1 MLDTNIYKSEFQ
13 NMLRKKDESILA
25 LKEGNNGVTN
35 GYIIPGRDMGLF
47 HEAMEKDCL
56 FRKYATKIAL
66 DRAEGT
72 VIAVHSTGTAEV
84 TGEGQLYPVDA
95 DSFTNIPYDS
105 FKIASLC
112 KLSLQFVNDTKF
124 DLDTYLMREFARRFA
139 RAEEKVLLTGTG
151 IEEPLGLLNSADSIS
166 STEVGKIS
174 FDDVIT
180 LYFSLDP
187 EYRKHAVWVMSD
199 ETAFSL
205 RMQKDQ
211 SGYPLW
217 QEDHDTLFGRPVVT
231 SPYMPAAASEAKPIL
246 FGDLSYFWLLQR
258 QELTIKPLF
267 ELFSNKGQVG
277 YAAYERLDGKLVR
290 RDAVRTLTVK

>member
-13 NMLRKKDESILA
+13 NMLRKKDASIHA

-124 DLDTYLMREFARRFA
+124 DLDSYLMREFARRFA

-151 IEEPLGLLNSADSIS
+151 IEEPLGLLNASESIVSA
-166 STEVGKIS
+166 EAGKIT
-174 FDDVIT
+174 FDDVVT
-180 LYFSLDP
+180 LYFSLKP
-187 EYRKHAVWVMSD
+187 EYRKHAVWVMND

-205 RMQKDQ
+205 RMEKDQ

-231 SPYMPAAASEAKPIL
+231 SPYMPAISILPLRASSI
-246 FGDLSYFWLLQR
+246 
-258 QELTIKPLF
+258 I
-267 ELFSNKGQVG
+267 V
-277 YAAYERLDGKLVR
+277 
-290 RDAVRTLTVK
+290 

>member
-13 NMLRKKDESILA
+13 NMLRKKNASIQA

-47 HEAMEKDCL
+47 HEAMERDCL

-124 DLDTYLMREFARRFA
+124 DLDSYLMREFARRFA

-151 IEEPLGLLNSADSIS
+151 TEEPLGLLNSADSIS
-166 STEVGKIS
+166 STEAGKLS
-174 FDDVIT
+174 FDDVVT
-180 LYFSLDP
+180 LYFSL
-187 EYRKHAVWVMSD
+187 EAGIQ
-199 ETAFSL
+199 ETCRL
-205 RMQKDQ
+205 
-211 SGYPLW
+211 G
-217 QEDHDTLFGRPVVT
+217 H
-231 SPYMPAAASEAKPIL
+231 
-246 FGDLSYFWLLQR
+246 
-258 QELTIKPLF
+258 
-267 ELFSNKGQVG
+267 
-277 YAAYERLDGKLVR
+277 ER
-290 RDAVRTLTVK
+290 